1 MPSATPTIYIVAGP
15 NGSGKSTLTRSRKF
29 GGVELID
36 PDAIAR
42 RISLVDP
49 EGAVRTAQREAVRT
63 RRTAIADGRTVVME
77 TTLAGKT
84 MLLLMDQARSLGYKI
99 ELHYVSVD
107 SVAQALDRIANR
119 VALGGHGVPEEDV
132 RRRFNR
138 SLANLPAA
146 IARSDKTWIYDNA
159 SPDNPCREVA
169 ILTRG
174 SRWITENPPAWLD
187 PATLPL
193 GSVR

>member
-1 MPSATPTIYIVAGP
+1 
-15 NGSGKSTLTRSRKF
+15 
-29 GGVELID
+29 
-36 PDAIAR
+36 
-42 RISLVDP
+42 
-49 EGAVRTAQREAVRT
+49 
-63 RRTAIADGRTVVME
+63 ME

>member
-1 MPSATPTIYIVAGP
+1 MPSAPPTLYVVAGP
-15 NGSGKSTLTRSRKF
+15 NGSGKSTLTRSRRF
-29 GGVELID
+29 GGVDLID
-36 PDAIAR
+36 PDAIAA

-49 EGAVRTAQREAVRT
+49 EGAVRTARREAVRT
-63 RRTAIADGRTVVME
+63 RRAAIADNRTVVLE

-99 ELHYVSVD
+99 ELHYVSIN
-107 SVAQALDRIANR
+107 SVGQALDRIANR

-146 IARSDKTWIYDNA
+146 IARSDETCIYDNT
-159 SPDNPCREVA
+159 SSDTPFREVA

-174 SRWITENPPAWLD
+174 SQWIAENPPAWLD
-187 PATLPL
+187 PAALPL
-193 GSVR
+193 GSTR